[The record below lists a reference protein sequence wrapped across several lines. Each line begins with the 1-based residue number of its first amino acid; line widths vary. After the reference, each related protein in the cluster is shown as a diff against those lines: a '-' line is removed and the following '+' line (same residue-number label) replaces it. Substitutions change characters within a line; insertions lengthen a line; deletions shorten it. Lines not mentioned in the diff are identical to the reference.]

1 MFWKISKLLSLL
13 HSLINWLKAR
23 FFSFK
28 HTLKTLG
35 IKDWIFT
42 ILFLLGPVISGVFV
56 GVKMFTNYLPTGDD
70 PGNWLKRINA
80 FLGNTY
86 PLWNEGPLSY
96 PPLFHMVGAFLT
108 LFSGDSVVAMK
119 VSALLSLMLIP
130 ITSGWFAYKISRS
143 RQVSVITSLVV
154 SFLPMHYEMLWW
166 GAYPN
171 LLGIAL
177 LPIGVYA
184 VIRVIEEHYYVKN
197 LASLVI
203 ITCLITLTHHMTA
216 IVFAGILVIYIIIL
230 LYLRVF
236 SFRAGLANILSLTII
251 IAYTAYLIK
260 SGYLIANPLITQV
273 DLYEKLLWAFKSP
286 IVLYILIISSI
297 LGVLKLIRNW
307 DVFSA
312 TILSAW
318 IISPILLALSQYI
331 GVGVDAGRFM
341 LFLGTPMTIAS
352 IMVLP
357 DLKEAFKISKTPH
370 EGSNES
376 EYSVEIS
383 IDKILPAVL
392 IITVLALT
400 PLAAI
405 STIDS
410 AYEYYDWLSKDYR
423 RYSDQERLQVLQWI
437 KENTSASD
445 VIVASYHLGRWIEG
459 FSNRRT
465 LMDIP
470 LSTIAVRDEFYRS
483 LSAKTILSSN
493 YEVANGYFMIDD
505 QSPLAPTFA
514 PLIYVSNKWGYEP
527 ILYLDDSFVRF
538 SFERGGRTWIEA
550 PFKAWLYDYSIEKW
564 ETQTKIILSYQTMA
578 LRINKTVEIMQNTP
592 YFKIHYDVVPATD
605 AKLKETQITFF
616 LAWGRIIKDFKIID
630 NGFRLSTGTGEV
642 VVTVDKK
649 LTHIEAGIYEEF
661 NQHRVFIKMPLKP
674 EGDSFT
680 ITFNN
685 PNPVSQYPQNWLMS
699 FTEASADFKPRYIVV
714 PKEHP
719 FHKTRTWTPPYPSGE
734 VVYVEDA
741 LVRVAFSKAGASWV
755 EAPYRGNVT
764 HEEVV
769 EDGRVISYETVG
781 LIFHKEVR
789 NEGDEITISYRVEP
803 KPGVGIDSIQVPIW
817 QAWGRQVS
825 YVNISGGKALVVS
838 DAGSILIEVDKDAS
852 LSHGLDPEF
861 KAPRILAFKR
871 AVENKVEVSIR
882 FRPLNHLSYLTY
894 EYVPTTRPHMAGG
907 DRVNIINE
915 SIRFEPV
922 FETSNIIIYEIK
934 WPQT

>member
-1 MFWKISKLLSLL
+1 MFWKSSKLLSPL
-13 HSLINWLKAR
+13 HLLINWLKAR
-23 FFSFK
+23 LFSLK
-28 HTLKTLG
+28 YTLKALG
-35 IKDWIFT
+35 IKGWIYV
-42 ILFLLGPVISGVFV
+42 ILFLSGPIISGVFV

-80 FLGNTY
+80 FFGDTY
-86 PLWNEGPLSY
+86 PLWGEGLLSY
-96 PPLFHMVGAFLT
+96 PPLFHMIGAFLT
-108 LFSGDSVVAMK
+108 LFSGDTVMAMK
-119 VSALLSLMLIP
+119 VSALLALMSIP
-130 ITSGWFAYKISRS
+130 ITSGWFAYKISGN
-143 RQVSVITSLVV
+143 RQASAITSLIV
-154 SFLPMHYEMLWW
+154 SFLPMHYEMIWW

-171 LLGIAL
+171 LLGATF

-184 VIRVIEEHYYVKN
+184 TIRAIEEHYDIKN
-197 LASLVI
+197 LVNLVLF
-203 ITCLITLTHHMTA
+203 TSLITLTHHMTA
-216 IVFAGILVIYIIIL
+216 IVFAGIFLISLIIL
-230 LYLRVF
+230 LFLRVF
-236 SFRAGLANILSLTII
+236 TFRIWAASMLSLTII
-251 IAYTAYLIK
+251 IAYTAYLVR
-260 SGYLIANPLITQV
+260 SGYLIENPLVTQV

-286 IVLYILIISSI
+286 LVLYILIISSI
-297 LGVLKLIRNW
+297 LGILKLIHNW
-307 DVFSA
+307 NVFSA
-312 TILSAW
+312 TLLSAW
-318 IISPILLALSQYI
+318 ILSPILLALSQYM
-331 GVGVDAGRFM
+331 GVGVDVGRFM
-341 LFLGTPMTIAS
+341 LFLGTPMAIS
-352 IMVLP
+352 SSMVLP
-357 DLKEAFKISKTPH
+357 DLKEALKVSKTSHRGDNGP
-370 EGSNES
+370 
-376 EYSVEIS
+376 EYSIEIS
-383 IDKILPAVL
+383 IDKILPVIL

-405 STIDS
+405 STNDS

-423 RYSDQERLQVLQWI
+423 KYSDQERLQILQWI
-437 KENTSASD
+437 KKNTATSD

-459 FSNRRT
+459 FSSRRT

-470 LSTIAVRDEFYRS
+470 LSTIVVRDEFYRS
-483 LSAKTILSSN
+483 LSAQTILSSN
-493 YEVANGYFMIDD
+493 YKVANGYFMIDD

-514 PLIYVSNKWGYEP
+514 PLIYVSNKWGYDP

-538 SFERGGRTWIEA
+538 NFERDGKTWIEA
-550 PFKAWLYDYSIEKW
+550 PFKAWLYDSSIEKGK
-564 ETQTKIILSYQTMA
+564 TLTRITHSYQTIA
-578 LRINKTVEIMQNTP
+578 LRINKTTEIMQIRP
-592 YFKIHYDVVPATD
+592 YFSIHYDVAPATD
-605 AKLKETQITFF
+605 AKLKEAQITFF
-616 LAWGRIIKDFKIID
+616 LAWGRIIKDFKIVD

-642 VVTVDKK
+642 IVTLDKK
-649 LTHIEAGIYEEF
+649 LSHVEAGIYEEF

-699 FTEASADFKPRYIVV
+699 FTEVSADFKPRYIVV

-789 NEGDEITISYRVEP
+789 NEGDGITISYRVEP
-803 KPGVGIDSIQVPIW
+803 KPGVKIDSIQVPIW

-838 DAGSILIEVDKDAS
+838 DAGSVLIEVDKDAS
-852 LSHGLDPEF
+852 LSRGLDPEF

-934 WPQT
+934 WPRT

>member
-1 MFWKISKLLSLL
+1 MMTARSPILFQRIISGLITKIYSFIHTVVNL
-13 HSLINWLKAR
+13 R
-23 FFSFK
+23 FR
-28 HTLKTLG
+28 
-35 IKDWIFT
+35 DWIYLA
-42 ILFLLGPVISGVFV
+42 LFLLGPVVSGALI
-56 GVKMFTNYLPTGDD
+56 GVKIFAEYLPPGDD

-86 PLWNEGPLSY
+86 PLWNEGLVSY
-96 PPLFHMVGAFLT
+96 PPLFHMVAAFLT
-108 LFSGDSVVAMK
+108 LFSGDSVMAMK
-119 VSALLSLMLIP
+119 ISALLSFMLIP
-130 ITSGWFAYKISRS
+130 ITSGCFAYKISGS

-154 SFLPMHYEMLWW
+154 SSLPMHYEMIWW

-184 VIRVIEEHYYVKN
+184 IIRVIEGYYYFKSF
-197 LASLVI
+197 AGLVL
-203 ITCLITLTHHMTA
+203 ITCLITLTHHLTA
-216 IVFAGILVIYIIIL
+216 IVFAGILVISIIIL
-230 LYLRVF
+230 LYLRAF
-236 SFRAGLANILSLTII
+236 FFRIRLANILSLTII
-251 IAYTAYLIK
+251 IAYTAYLIR
-260 SGYLIANPLITQV
+260 SGYLIANPLMTQV

-297 LGVLKLIRNW
+297 LGILKLIRNW

-312 TILSAW
+312 TLLSAW
-318 IISPILLALSQYI
+318 ILSPLLLALSQYI
-331 GVGVDAGRFM
+331 EVGVDAGRFM

-352 IMVLP
+352 TMVLP

-370 EGSNES
+370 KGGNES
-376 EYSVEIS
+376 EYSIEIS
-383 IDKILPAVL
+383 IDKILPAIL
-392 IITVLALT
+392 IITLLALN

-405 STIDS
+405 STNDS

-423 RYSDQERLQVLQWI
+423 KYSDQERLQVLEWI

-459 FSNRRT
+459 FSSRRT

-470 LSTIAVRDEFYRS
+470 LNTIAVRDEFYRS
-483 LSAKTILSSN
+483 LSAQTILSSN
-493 YEVANGYFMIDD
+493 YKVANGYFMIDD

-527 ILYLDDSFVRF
+527 ILYLDDSSVRF
-538 SFERGGRTWIEA
+538 SFERGGKTWIEA
-550 PFKAWLYDYSIEKW
+550 PFKAWLYNYSIEKW
-564 ETQTKIILSYQTMA
+564 ETQTRLILFYQTIA
-578 LRINKTVEIMQNTP
+578 LRINKTVEIMKNTP
-592 YFKIHYDVVPATD
+592 YFKIHYDVAPATD
-605 AKLKETQITFF
+605 AKLKEAQITLF

-649 LTHIEAGIYEEF
+649 LTHVEAGIYEEF

-685 PNPVSQYPQNWLMS
+685 PNPVSQYPQNWFMS
-699 FTEASADFKPRYIVV
+699 FAEVSADFKPNYIVV

-734 VVYVEDA
+734 VTYVEDA
-741 LVRVAFSKAGASWV
+741 FVRVTFSKAGASWV

-764 HEEVV
+764 QEVV
-769 EDGRVISYETVG
+769 VENGRVISYETLG
-781 LIFHKEVR
+781 LIFHKEVK

-803 KPGVGIDSIQVPIW
+803 KPGVKIDSIQVPIW
-817 QAWGRQVS
+817 QAWGRHVS
-825 YVNISGGKALVVS
+825 YVNISGYKALVVS
-838 DAGSILIEVDKDAS
+838 DAGSILIEIDKDAS

-861 KAPRILAFKR
+861 KAPRILAFKK
-871 AVENKVEVSIR
+871 AVENKVEISIR
-882 FRPLNHLSYLTY
+882 FRPLNYLSSLTY
-894 EYVPTTRPHMAGG
+894 EYVSTTRPHMTEG